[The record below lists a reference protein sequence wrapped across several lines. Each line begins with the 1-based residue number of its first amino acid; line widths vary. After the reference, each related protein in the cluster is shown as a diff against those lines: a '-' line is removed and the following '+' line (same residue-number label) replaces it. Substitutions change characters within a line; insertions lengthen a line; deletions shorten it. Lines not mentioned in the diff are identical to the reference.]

1 MGIAGVSFLTL
12 LVFRVNFNEIVI
24 VIFGT
29 QSEIGLFAA
38 DEESLYHRLVHSV
51 DSHTSGASR

>member
-24 VIFGT
+24 VIVICHSGT
-29 QSEIGLFAA
+29 HSE
-38 DEESLYHRLVHSV
+38 
-51 DSHTSGASR
+51 SHCLTYSRRNGDGDVGD